1 MSNDKNKFDEINW
14 ADFQKKYFDA
24 LMSFSST
31 PSSFN
36 KPNPPG
42 NSFWNNAMEDWW
54 KSMKMNSGS
63 SFENQNLFEKVIDQC
78 RSYYFMSEQFS
89 SLIEG
94 ISKFKNNKNDVT
106 DFINNK
112 FEELQLM
119 FAKTP
124 DNSNWSKFLDEM
136 NWADFQ
142 KRYFDLDESPFDK
155 MNSHLSG
162 NILNFSTLYES
173 INPEMK
179 KIRNQLL
186 SIPNVGQNREIQ
198 DKLQKLIKL
207 GIIYQEYNNE
217 HQLVMAG
224 LRQEA
229 LELMRKK
236 ILHMSKNGDEFT
248 SMRQIYDLWIDSNEK
263 EYGNYVLT
271 KEYSELKG
279 KLVNS
284 QTAFM
289 KLSHEVNEDILTAM
303 NLPTTRAM
311 NELERRHYELRK
323 KVKALESELQ
333 TLKEKTVKKVNV
345 AEIKPVVTK
354 DKTVSATSNVTKKKK
369 TARKK
374 VAKKNVAKP
383 TKHKSVRRAAKSAKK
398 KATARRR
405 SNHVKNDMIEI
416 KF

>member
-1 MSNDKNKFDEINW
+1 
-14 ADFQKKYFDA
+14 
-24 LMSFSST
+24 
-31 PSSFN
+31 
-36 KPNPPG
+36 
-42 NSFWNNAMEDWW
+42 
-54 KSMKMNSGS
+54 
-63 SFENQNLFEKVIDQC
+63 
-78 RSYYFMSEQFS
+78 
-89 SLIEG
+89 
-94 ISKFKNNKNDVT
+94 
-106 DFINNK
+106 
-112 FEELQLM
+112 
-119 FAKTP
+119 
-124 DNSNWSKFLDEM
+124 
-136 NWADFQ
+136 
-142 KRYFDLDESPFDK
+142 